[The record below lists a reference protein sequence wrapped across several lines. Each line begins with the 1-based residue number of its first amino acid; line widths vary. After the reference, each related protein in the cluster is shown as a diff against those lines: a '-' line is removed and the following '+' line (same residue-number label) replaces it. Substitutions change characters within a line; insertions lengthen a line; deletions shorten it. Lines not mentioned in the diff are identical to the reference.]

1 MRTRKFFYGDTAVVN
16 SNEKCTNHNGHLGKI
31 LMTSITRVPIGT
43 RVVYRFG
50 CECGATLSLR
60 SANMDLIDDPFI
72 GNLDALPISVI
83 EWTEAVVKELTDM
96 RKKYIN
102 STYGSLDILDA
113 RQRDIVLKRR
123 GEGGEQWTLDKL
135 SRHYGLSRQR
145 IWAIERAA
153 VKKLV
158 KQNSNG
164 QT

>member
-1 MRTRKFFYGDTAVVN
+1 
-16 SNEKCTNHNGHLGKI
+16 
-31 LMTSITRVPIGT
+31 
-43 RVVYRFG
+43 
-50 CECGATLSLR
+50 
-60 SANMDLIDDPFI
+60 MDLIDDPFI